1 MQDRASRGD
10 DPHEKAD
17 PSACAPGMSSEGE
30 SGPDEEMRRIL
41 AAAAADDDDDD
52 DDRMV
57 WFRLLLN
64 LPMIINQSIVF
75 GRCVVRLDC
84 CRRLWL

>member
-30 SGPDEEMRRIL
+30 SGPDEEMRRML
-41 AAAAADDDDDD
+41 ATAATAAVAVVVVDDDGKL
-52 DDRMV
+52 
-57 WFRLLLN
+57 FRLLLI
-64 LPMIINQSIVF
+64 LPMI
-75 GRCVVRLDC
+75 L
-84 CRRLWL
+84 